1 MAVARAGIC
10 ATLPARTSVLAAA
23 NPVGGRWTRAK
34 TVQQNLGLSAP
45 MLSRF
50 DLIFVMRDAPDAALD
65 QRLSEHVLAL
75 HSGEI
80 SPGRTA
86 HNPPQTP
93 GLRQFEASFHRVA
106 FCMEAVFISP
116 FADAFGWRCR
126 AEACRSCPAARKISN
141 AVSWMVQCTSLQLSR
156 ADYMDRNHPLYTRF

>member
-1 MAVARAGIC
+1 MEQGEVAVARAGIC

-23 NPVGGRWTRAK
+23 NPVGGRWNRAK

-75 HSGEI
+75 HSGE
-80 SPGRTA
+80 SA
-86 HNPPQTP
+86 KEN
-93 GLRQFEASFHRVA
+93 GLRPFSDASCSPTSDHFQQRQMLHEG
-106 FCMEAVFISP
+106 CTMP
-116 FADAFGWRCR
+116 FANASAWRSR
-126 AEACRSCPAARKISN
+126 AAACRSCPLTRTEDHAIS
-141 AVSWMVQCTSLQLSR
+141 A
-156 ADYMDRNHPLYTRF
+156 